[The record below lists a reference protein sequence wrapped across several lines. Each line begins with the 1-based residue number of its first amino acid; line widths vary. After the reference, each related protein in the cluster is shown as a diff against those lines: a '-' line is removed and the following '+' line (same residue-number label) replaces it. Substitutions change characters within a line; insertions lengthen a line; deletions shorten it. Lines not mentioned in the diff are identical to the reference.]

1 LSNGRAIGMIVER
14 PSVRLSVYPSVV
26 GHECIVARRQAVGEY
41 VYVLNL
47 GMQHQRSSARG
58 TF

>member
-1 LSNGRAIGMIVER
+1 MIVER